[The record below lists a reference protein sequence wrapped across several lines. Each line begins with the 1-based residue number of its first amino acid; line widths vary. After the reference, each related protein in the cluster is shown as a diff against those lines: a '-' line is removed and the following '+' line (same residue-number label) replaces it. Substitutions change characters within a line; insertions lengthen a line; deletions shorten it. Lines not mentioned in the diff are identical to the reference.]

1 MKNILTVLL
10 FCFII
15 ENILSSKQS
24 LKMKMAKVS
33 KTKKDISTLKQKNL
47 RKEEITDKTD
57 DFDFDF
63 DSDFPIDIEID
74 NSTSSEQNTTTESN
88 STKIIDTQP
97 EYINATAENYNVNS
111 TKPVSL
117 KLKITEK
124 KDAKVQFINFFGF
137 KATNISEKVTF
148 GIFLY
153 FRGRTIAERIAMRLR
168 INYFNLKDIAESA
181 RTVCEI
187 ANYSFAGTFASD
199 KDGNFV
205 KYNCEVNAT
214 LGNANS
220 ANYILNSDVPLIL
233 VNENNAVES
242 LDFSELNFNGNSV
255 SESNS
260 IHNNSLF
267 LNGKVL
273 ALNGSVASTDKYIL
287 KLTGETDLYERLLRR
302 LHIVENLTIT
312 MNFLDKFNNVKMYN
326 CSLNLSDYNDIEI
339 DEIICN
345 TSGNPINT
353 TSKRLHLSP
362 GTSQGFLA
370 IIKMK
375 DINSESIISTYYNE
389 DKKNG
394 YIPPP
399 VEEYTDKTSPDQ
411 AEKANATV
419 EDYTV
424 NSDKPVSQKGYTNDN
439 KSAEIHIMKFHSFQ
453 KRQGKINFGT
463 IFYFIGKTIPY
474 SILYRLRITY
484 NSRLRNLQAGTAE
497 SVRTDCVITNE
508 NLAET
513 IQNDGVNVNYD
524 CSANATRYETIS
536 NIQLNTD
543 ANIVFAFKNGTIDE
557 TIDFDKVSFNGNAS
571 NESKNIQEYEEPI
584 INQAYLMDTNVS
596 IEKYILKFTG
606 IYYVNESFIRLRR
619 LALREGETISMN
631 FKTKRN
637 NQDVT
642 IAYNCEFYQSNNDN
656 DNADLECD
664 TSKNPINTNVE
675 NLHLS
680 NGISDDGILLT
691 IEMNDWQN
699 NKSQIAAQN
708 PYFRS
713 KSSSGLS
720 GGAIAGI
727 VIAGV
732 VVLSAVSIFTIFAL
746 RKPKTPLNNIDAL
759 NKKNDSSI
767 KVIK

>member
-1 MKNILTVLL
+1 MKSILKVLL
-10 FCFII
+10 FCLII

-24 LKMKMAKVS
+24 LKMKMTKIS
-33 KTKKDISTLKQKNL
+33 KSIKDISTLKQKNL
-47 RKEEITDKTD
+47 RKLEATDINSQNTSEIETST
-57 DFDFDF
+57 
-63 DSDFPIDIEID
+63 
-74 NSTSSEQNTTTESN
+74 NSVQNTSSE
-88 STKIIDTQP
+88 STSTPIIDTQP
-97 EYINATAENYNVNS
+97 ENINAGAENYNVNS

-124 KDAKVQFINFFGF
+124 KDAKVQFIKFFGF
-137 KATNISEKVTF
+137 QATNSSEKVTF

-168 INYFNLKDIAESA
+168 INYFNLADIAESA

-214 LGNANS
+214 LGNANT
-220 ANYILNSDVPLIL
+220 ANYTLNSDVPLIL
-233 VNENNAVES
+233 INENNAVES

-302 LHIVENLTIT
+302 LYIVENITIT

-362 GTSQGFLA
+362 GTTQGGFLA

-424 NSDKPVSQKGYTNDN
+424 NSDKPVSQKGYINDN

-463 IFYFIGKTIPY
+463 IFYFIGKAIPY

-508 NLAET
+508 NLVFEG
-513 IQNDGVNVNYD
+513 INVNYN
-524 CSANATRYETIS
+524 CSANARDTTIS

-543 ANIVFAFKNGTIDE
+543 ANMVFAFENGTIDE
-557 TIDFDKVSFNGNAS
+557 TIDFDKVSFNGNSS
-571 NESKNIQEYEEPI
+571 NESKNIQEYEETI

-596 IEKYILKFTG
+596 IEKHILKFTG
-606 IYYVNESFIRLRR
+606 IYYVDESFIRLRR
-619 LALREGETISMN
+619 LALSDGETLSMN

-642 IAYNCEFYQSNNDN
+642 IAYNCEFYQSNNN
-656 DNADLECD
+656 TYIADLECD

-675 NLHLS
+675 KLHLS
-680 NGISDDGILLT
+680 NGISDDGTLLT
-691 IEMNDWQN
+691 IKMNDWQN
-699 NKSQIAAQN
+699 NKSQIAAEN

>member
-1 MKNILTVLL
+1 MKSILKVLL
-10 FCFII
+10 FCLII

-24 LKMKMAKVS
+24 LKMKMTKIS
-33 KTKKDISTLKQKNL
+33 KSIKDISTLKQKNL
-47 RKEEITDKTD
+47 RKLEATDINSQNTSEIETSTN
-57 DFDFDF
+57 
-63 DSDFPIDIEID
+63 SVQNTPSE
-74 NSTSSEQNTTTESN
+74 STSTP
-88 STKIIDTQP
+88 IIDTQP
-97 EYINATAENYNVNS
+97 ENINAGAENYNVNS

-137 KATNISEKVTF
+137 KATNSSEKVTF

-168 INYFNLKDIAESA
+168 INYFNLADIAESA

-233 VNENNAVES
+233 INENNAVES

-302 LHIVENLTIT
+302 LYIVENITIT

-362 GTSQGFLA
+362 GTTQGGFLA

-463 IFYFIGKTIPY
+463 IFYFIGKEIPY

-484 NSRLRNLQAGTAE
+484 DSR
-497 SVRTDCVITNE
+497 
-508 NLAET
+508 
-513 IQNDGVNVNYD
+513 
-524 CSANATRYETIS
+524 
-536 NIQLNTD
+536 
-543 ANIVFAFKNGTIDE
+543 
-557 TIDFDKVSFNGNAS
+557 
-571 NESKNIQEYEEPI
+571 
-584 INQAYLMDTNVS
+584 
-596 IEKYILKFTG
+596 
-606 IYYVNESFIRLRR
+606 
-619 LALREGETISMN
+619 
-631 FKTKRN
+631 
-637 NQDVT
+637 
-642 IAYNCEFYQSNNDN
+642 
-656 DNADLECD
+656 
-664 TSKNPINTNVE
+664 
-675 NLHLS
+675 
-680 NGISDDGILLT
+680 
-691 IEMNDWQN
+691 
-699 NKSQIAAQN
+699 
-708 PYFRS
+708 
-713 KSSSGLS
+713 
-720 GGAIAGI
+720 
-727 VIAGV
+727 
-732 VVLSAVSIFTIFAL
+732 
-746 RKPKTPLNNIDAL
+746 
-759 NKKNDSSI
+759 
-767 KVIK
+767 